1 MDNNTITER
10 NHLIKQANQIYNQN
24 NKPIAWFGRCIFL
37 SWYCSLG
44 DCTFCFRT
52 TQKHKIQHPKESRRS
67 MSSLLMDAL
76 FCKVFNWRIEFLTG
90 GYGIMPFSELLNIIK
105 NVSVVYGEKIWLNLG
120 VMAPSHIEQVKPY
133 VKGIVSSLETMT
145 PSIHEYACPSKPI
158 EPYDKMF
165 TTLDGFKKSIGCSK
179 DVYDMFK
186 DELVSLKKEHFFV
199 LLLDTK
205 NRIIKKELVS
215 VGTLN
220 SSIVHPREVFRS
232 AIRESAN
239 SIILIH
245 NHPSGD
251 CEPSDEDVSITERL
265 VEIGCLLDVSVL
277 DHVVVGLDGYWSWKE
292 S

>member
-1 MDNNTITER
+1 MKIKDMHFSSKPSYKLINN
-10 NHLIKQANQIYNQN
+10 
-24 NKPIAWFGRCIFL
+24 G
-37 SWYCSLG
+37 
-44 DCTFCFRT
+44 
-52 TQKHKIQHPKESRRS
+52 
-67 MSSLLMDAL
+67 
-76 FCKVFNWRIEFLTG
+76 
-90 GYGIMPFSELLNIIK
+90 
-105 NVSVVYGEKIWLNLG
+105 
-120 VMAPSHIEQVKPY
+120 
-133 VKGIVSSLETMT
+133 VSSLDTAELLAIVLG
-145 PSIHEYACPSKPI
+145 SGGKESVLGLSHRLLRKYGLVGFGDVSYNELRDESDYVKALRILSVVELSKR
-158 EPYDKMF
+158 YGKCVNN
-165 TTLDGFKKSIGCSK
+165 GFKKSIGCSK